1 MRTLSQAAGRLGLSP
16 DTLRRQVQRG
26 RLWATLVGKT
36 YVTTEPE
43 LARYR
48 AASLGRRGRPAGMAQ
63 GFEALAFKA
72 HLTGGEPPCPTC
84 EPYRDRLFSSRDLQ
98 APDLPIAG
106 CTKPSGCT
114 CAYK

>member
-1 MRTLSQAAGRLGLSP
+1 MRTLYQAAEGLGLSP

-36 YVTTEPE
+36 YVTTDPE

-48 AASLGRRGRPAGMAQ
+48 AASLGRPGRPAGMAQ

-72 HLTGGEPPCPTC
+72 HLTGDQPPCEAC
-84 EPYRDRLFSSRDLQ
+84 SSFRDRLFSSQDLS

-106 CTKPSGCT
+106 CSKPSGCS
-114 CAYK
+114 CRYE